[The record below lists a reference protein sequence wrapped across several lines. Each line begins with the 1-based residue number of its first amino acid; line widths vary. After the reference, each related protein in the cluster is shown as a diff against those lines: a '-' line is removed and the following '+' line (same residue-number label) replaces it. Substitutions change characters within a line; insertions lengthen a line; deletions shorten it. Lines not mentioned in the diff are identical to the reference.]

1 MAITSCSK
9 DSLQALEPLFE
20 FLKQTIFW
28 IGPCLVLVCD
38 ALSLSRA
45 DVIISSAWTAVL

>member
-28 IGPCLVLVCD
+28 IGPCMWCTFSF
-38 ALSLSRA
+38 SLSRA